1 MSVMTRLIDEIT
13 HEARESGKVQSPGP
27 AYDALCRVF
36 PLKAFGSNREHALA
50 LNIAAKVT
58 EYLLSR
64 ERGGPGLK
72 KQLSA
77 YLETL
82 GVLIESYERKRY
94 PAAGKGVSGSQ
105 MLEYLMEEHSVKQ
118 VDLKDELGGQSI
130 VSAVLSGRRKLNARQ
145 IAALSRR
152 FQVSPSVFFDS

>member
-13 HEARESGKVQSPGP
+13 HEALESGKIANPGP
-27 AYDALCRVF
+27 AYDALCRVV
-36 PLKAFGSNREHALA
+36 PLKTIRSGREHDLALA
-50 LNIAAKVT
+50 IAAKVT
-58 EYLLSR
+58 EYLLSG
-64 ERGGPGLK
+64 EMGGADLK

-77 YLETL
+77 YFDTL
-82 GVLIESYERKRY
+82 GVLIETYERERY
-94 PAAGKGVSGSQ
+94 PAAGKGITGAQ
-105 MLEYLMEEHSVKQ
+105 MLKHLMEEHAVKQ